1 MKSFLVNHRVK
12 CVKNTFYAA
21 LLIMSG
27 LWAVEVQ
34 AQSPAQLARQITA
47 LQATVAGQAATIATL
62 QKQVTLMASNSA
74 LILGPYVTVNPYPKL
89 GVAGPNITFHSCNVH
104 VNSGTGATDDY
115 GASIELYPVKVLS
128 SLLRFSSLL

>member
-1 MKSFLVNHRVK
+1 
-12 CVKNTFYAA
+12 
-21 LLIMSG
+21 MSG

-62 QKQVTLMASNSA
+62 QKQVTPIASNSA
-74 LILGPYVTVNPYPKL
+74 LKLGPYVTVNPYPKL

-115 GASIELYPVKVLS
+115 GASIELYPVKVLR